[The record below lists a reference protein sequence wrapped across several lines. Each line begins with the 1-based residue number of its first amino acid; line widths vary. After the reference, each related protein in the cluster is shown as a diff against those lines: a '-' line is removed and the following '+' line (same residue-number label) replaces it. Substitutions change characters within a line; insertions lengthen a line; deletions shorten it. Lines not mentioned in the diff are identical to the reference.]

1 MGHWIEKHDEDF
13 TIYIAFIARNTV
25 APPYANW
32 GNFLPT
38 KTSALLPSQKRTG
51 GSFSGFVVPVQD
63 LLEKNDGTPRG
74 ANGFK
79 GNPQIGMCT
88 YPTIQWKMTGI
99 STSDSSQ
106 YFNVNLGTNNL
117 INIKQ

>member
-1 MGHWIEKHDEDF
+1 M
-13 TIYIAFIARNTV
+13 
-25 APPYANW
+25 
-32 GNFLPT
+32 
-38 KTSALLPSQKRTG
+38 LPSQKRTG

-63 LLEKNDGTPRG
+63 LLEKNDSTPRG
-74 ANGFK
+74 NNGYK

-99 STSDSSQ
+99 STTDSSQ
-106 YFNVNLGTNNL
+106 YFNVDLGTNNL